1 MWGWGDEDNNSF
13 LISSSHNYRYIL
25 YHFNDENKF
34 ENIVCKTVNK
44 LKAWSVIIKKF
55 CIWIKIVVD
64 WKVVEISLKGGFK
77 SYWRRGRVWKS

>member
-13 LISSSHNYRYIL
+13 LISSSHNYIL
-25 YHFNDENKF
+25 YHFNDKNKF

-64 WKVVEISLKGGFK
+64 
-77 SYWRRGRVWKS
+77 